1 MTELIL
7 RAGCVAVAGSLC
19 ALALRRYVPELSLVL
34 GMVTGGVVLVLMLT
48 AFAQVREGLELLTG
62 YAGLDHT
69 LVEPVYKVV
78 VIAILS
84 RLTSQI
90 CRDAGEGTVALC
102 CELAGTFAALW
113 AILPLLRRVL
123 ELIGGLMA

>member
-1 MTELIL
+1 MMELML
-7 RAGCVAVAGSLC
+7 RAGCTAVAGSLC

-34 GMVTGGVVLVLMLT
+34 GVVTGGVVLVLMLS
-48 AFAQVREGLELLTG
+48 AFSQVREGLELLTG
-62 YAGLDHT
+62 YAGLDDT
-69 LVEPVYKVV
+69 LMGPVYKVV

-102 CELAGTFAALW
+102 CELAGTFAALC

>member
-1 MTELIL
+1 MMELML
-7 RAGCVAVAGSLC
+7 RAGCTAVAGSLC

-34 GMVTGGVVLVLMLT
+34 GVVTGGVVLVLMLS
-48 AFAQVREGLELLTG
+48 AFSQVREGLELLTG
-62 YAGLDHT
+62 YAGLDDT

-102 CELAGTFAALW
+102 CELAGTFAALC

>member
-1 MTELIL
+1 MMDLVL
-7 RAGCVAVAGSLC
+7 RAGCAAVAGSLC

-34 GMVTGGVVLVLMLT
+34 GVVTGGVVLVLMLS
-48 AFAQVREGLELLTG
+48 AFAQVRQGLEQLTG
-62 YAGLDHT
+62 YAGLDDT
-69 LVEPVYKVV
+69 LVSPVYKVV

-102 CELAGTFAALW
+102 CELAGTFAALC

>member
-62 YAGLDHT
+62 YAGLDDT

-102 CELAGTFAALW
+102 CELAGTFAALC

>member
-1 MTELIL
+1 MMELML
-7 RAGCVAVAGSLC
+7 RAGCTAVAGSLC

-34 GMVTGGVVLVLMLT
+34 GMVTGGVVLVLMLS
-48 AFAQVREGLELLTG
+48 AFSQVREGLELLTG
-62 YAGLDHT
+62 YAGLDDT
-69 LVEPVYKVV
+69 LVGPVYKVV

-102 CELAGTFAALW
+102 CELAGTFAALC

>member
-1 MTELIL
+1 MTELVL
-7 RAGCVAVAGSLC
+7 RAGCAAVAGSLC

-34 GMVTGGVVLVLMLT
+34 GIVTGGVVLVLMLT
-48 AFAQVREGLELLTG
+48 AFAQVRQGLEQLTG
-62 YAGLDHT
+62 YAGLDNT
-69 LVEPVYKVV
+69 LVGPVYKVV

-102 CELAGTFAALW
+102 CELAGTFAALC

-123 ELIGGLMA
+123 ELIGGLMT

>member
-1 MTELIL
+1 MMDLVL
-7 RAGCVAVAGSLC
+7 RAGCAAVAGSLC

-34 GMVTGGVVLVLMLT
+34 GVVTGGVVLVLMLS
-48 AFAQVREGLELLTG
+48 AFAQVRQGLEQLTG
-62 YAGLDHT
+62 YAGLDDT
-69 LVEPVYKVV
+69 LVSPVYKVV

-102 CELAGTFAALW
+102 CELAGTC
-113 AILPLLRRVL
+113 LL
-123 ELIGGLMA
+123 

>member
-62 YAGLDHT
+62 YAGLDDT

>member
-19 ALALRRYVPELSLVL
+19 ALALRRFVPELSLVL

-62 YAGLDHT
+62 YAGLDDT

-102 CELAGTFAALW
+102 CELAGTFAALC

>member
-1 MTELIL
+1 MMELML
-7 RAGCVAVAGSLC
+7 RAGCTAVAGSLC

-34 GMVTGGVVLVLMLT
+34 GVVTGGVVLVLLLS
-48 AFAQVREGLELLTG
+48 AFSQVREGLELLTG
-62 YAGLDHT
+62 YAGLDDT
-69 LVEPVYKVV
+69 LVGPVYKVV

-102 CELAGTFAALW
+102 CELAGTFAALC

>member
-1 MTELIL
+1 MTELVL
-7 RAGCVAVAGSLC
+7 RAGCAAVAGSLC

-34 GMVTGGVVLVLMLT
+34 GIVTGGVVLVLMLT

-62 YAGLDHT
+62 YAGLDDT

-102 CELAGTFAALW
+102 CELAGTFAALC

-123 ELIGGLMA
+123 ELIGGLMT

>member
-1 MTELIL
+1 MMDLVL
-7 RAGCVAVAGSLC
+7 RAGCAAVAGSLC

-34 GMVTGGVVLVLMLT
+34 GVVTGGVVLVLMLS
-48 AFAQVREGLELLTG
+48 AFTQVRQGLEQLTG
-62 YAGLDHT
+62 YAGLDDT
-69 LVEPVYKVV
+69 LVSPVYKVV

-102 CELAGTFAALW
+102 CELAGTFAALC

>member
-1 MTELIL
+1 MMELML
-7 RAGCVAVAGSLC
+7 RAGCAAMAGSLC
-19 ALALRRYVPELSLVL
+19 ALALRRHVPELSLVL
-34 GMVTGGVVLVLMLT
+34 GVVTGGVVLVLMLT
-48 AFAQVREGLELLTG
+48 AFSQVREGLELLTG
-62 YAGLDHT
+62 YAGLDDT
-69 LVEPVYKVV
+69 LVGPVYKVV

-102 CELAGTFAALW
+102 CELAGTFAALC